1 MNGTM
6 KLTEAETPRLLLDPA
21 RLQDNIGKMADRC
34 ESLGVT
40 LRPHLKTPKSL
51 KVAERAL
58 KDTAAPITVST
69 LREAEYFARGSY
81 TNILC
86 AAASAPTK
94 IGHAEKILRETGTS
108 VLLVTDSAELVKAA
122 DARAKEQGVAFRF
135 LIEVDCGEHRSGVQP
150 ASAELLA
157 CADALRNAENLS
169 LAGVMTHAGHSYGQ
183 SKPGAI
189 AAIAETERAAAADSA
204 RLLRDNGHDCDIVSV
219 GSSPTVLHAKHLDGV
234 TEARA
239 GVYLFWD
246 LAQFSRGICTL
257 ENIAVTVL
265 STVIGHNRAGQSL
278 VLDAGALA
286 LSKDISANTFL
297 PDVKYGYL
305 CNPETLE
312 RYDGLSIHD
321 AYQEH
326 GMVPVPDETWFER
339 LPIGSQVRILP
350 NHTCMTCAAY
360 DAYDVV
366 KDGEIID
373 TWPRVN
379 GW

>member
-1 MNGTM
+1 M
-6 KLTEAETPRLLLDPA
+6 KHIMKISEAETPRLLLDPI
-21 RLQDNIGKMADRC
+21 RLQRNIDNMAARC
-34 ESLGVT
+34 ESLGVA

-58 KDTAAPITVST
+58 SDTSAPITVST
-69 LREAEYFARGSY
+69 LKEAEYFAQGGY
-81 TNILC
+81 ENILC

-94 IGHAEKILRETGTS
+94 IAHAVKILRETGTS
-108 VLLVTDSAELVKAA
+108 VVLVTDSAELVKAA
-122 DARAKEQGVAFRF
+122 DNRAKELDASFQF

-150 ASAELLA
+150 ASPELLA
-157 CADALRNAENLS
+157 CADALQNADNLT

-183 SKPGAI
+183 SNPEEI
-189 AAIAETERAAAADSA
+189 AAVAETERSAAVSSAD
-204 RLLRDNGHDCDIVSV
+204 LLRDNGHDCKIVSI
-219 GSSPTVLHAKHLDGV
+219 GSSPTVLHAIHLDGV

-246 LAQFSRGICTL
+246 LAQYSRGICSL
-257 ENIAVTVL
+257 DDIAVSVL
-265 STVIGHNRAGQSL
+265 ATVIGHNRAGQSL

-305 CNPETLE
+305 CDVKTME
-312 RYDGLSIHD
+312 RLDGLSVRD

-326 GMVPVPDETWFER
+326 GMVPVPDETWFNR

-366 KDGEIID
+366 KNDEIID

>member
-1 MNGTM
+1 M
-6 KLTEAETPRLLLDPA
+6 KLSDAETPRLLLDPE
-21 RLQDNIGKMADRC
+21 RLQNNIDKMATRC
-34 ESLGVT
+34 NSLGVT

-51 KVAERAL
+51 KVAEKAL
-58 KDTAAPITVST
+58 MDTDAPITVST
-69 LREAEYFARGSY
+69 LREAEYFSQGGY

-86 AAASAPTK
+86 AAASAPNK
-94 IGHAEKILRETGTS
+94 IEHAAKILRGTGTA
-108 VLLVTDSAELVKAA
+108 VLLVTDSAELVRAA
-122 DARAKEQGVAFRF
+122 DARASELGAGFRF

-150 ASAELLA
+150 ASPELLA
-157 CADALRNAENLS
+157 CAEALRDAENLS
-169 LAGVMTHAGHSYGQ
+169 LAGVMTHAGHSYGH
-183 SKPGAI
+183 SKPDAI
-189 AAIAETERAAAADSA
+189 AAIAETERMAAVSSA
-204 RLLRDNGHDCDIVSV
+204 GLLRENGHDCDIVSV

-246 LAQFSRGICTL
+246 LAQYSRGICAL
-257 ENIAVTVL
+257 EDIAVTVL
-265 STVIGHNRAGQSL
+265 ATVIGHNRAGKSL

-305 CNPETLE
+305 CDAKTME
-312 RYDGLSIHD
+312 RMDGLCVGD

-326 GMVPVPDETWFER
+326 GMVPVPDAAWFDR

-366 KDGEIID
+366 NGDEIIA